1 MSIKGRDMAT
11 NGAPQDGVDEDQAS
25 SRTGMELVQLGA
37 ETAAGAIGA
46 GAGLLLGPPGAVGGA
61 VGGPALVRLIA
72 RAGRSVRNRLIS
84 SSEEERIGTALY
96 IAVERFKQREA
107 EGETPREDGLFDP
120 GEDPRGML
128 EGTLLA
134 AAKSY
139 DELKVPYVGAFY
151 ASFAF
156 EREVDVDTAHFL
168 LALWDR
174 LTYHQLVVL
183 SYFADPEF
191 NEERMYIEA
200 AAGEQGLE
208 MTEMLA
214 TELTELTNLGL
225 LGVRVP
231 DGSVQAFG
239 GTVGTLGGGAQVMTR
254 TSSQLAPMRLGE
266 ILVRMAEL
274 DKIPQEERKAVAD
287 LLRGGAS

>member
-1 MSIKGRDMAT
+1 
-11 NGAPQDGVDEDQAS
+11 
-25 SRTGMELVQLGA
+25 MELVQLGA
-37 ETAAGAIGA
+37 ETAAGAFGA

-61 VGGPALVRLIA
+61 VAGPALVRLIS

-84 SSEEERIGTALY
+84 PNEEERIGTALY
-96 IAVERFKQREA
+96 IAVERFNQREA
-107 EGETPREDGLFDP
+107 DGETPREDGLFEP
-120 GEDPRGML
+120 EEDPRGML

-139 DELKVPYVGAFY
+139 DELKVPYIGAFY

-168 LALWDR
+168 LAMWDR

-183 SYFADPEF
+183 AYFADLEF

-200 AAGEQGLE
+200 AAGEEGLE

-225 LGVRVP
+225 LGVRLP
-231 DGSVQAFG
+231 DGSVEAFG
-239 GTVGTLGGGAQVMTR
+239 GTVGTLGGGAKVMTR

-274 DKIPQEERKAVAD
+274 DKIPQGEKRAVAD